1 MAHAQRLDQGADMT
15 KIKEDPRVH
24 RKAAPA
30 AEVKEEKADAKEA
43 APKAAPKRRASRA
56 KG

>member
-1 MAHAQRLDQGADMT
+1 MT
-15 KIKEDPRVH
+15 QIKEDPRIH

-30 AEVKEEKADAKEA
+30 AEVKEEKADAKED